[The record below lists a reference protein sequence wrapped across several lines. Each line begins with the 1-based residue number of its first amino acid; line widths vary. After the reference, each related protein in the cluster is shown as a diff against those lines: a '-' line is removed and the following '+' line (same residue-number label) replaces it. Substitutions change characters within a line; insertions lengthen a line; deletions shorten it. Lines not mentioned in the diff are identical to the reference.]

1 LIHDNNTAYHIMTN
15 RPPRNLFGREV
26 LTVEAE
32 DGKET
37 AFLNHKQLELEMSLV
52 QPKKQSRVVFTKPF
66 FPRSYTPPVNNPW
79 RMYGKKLNSDPVII
93 SDQ

>member
-15 RPPRNLFGREV
+15 RPPRNLFGRE
-26 LTVEAE
+26 
-32 DGKET
+32 
-37 AFLNHKQLELEMSLV
+37 
-52 QPKKQSRVVFTKPF
+52 KQSRVVFTKPF